1 MCTMRVT
8 LLAAG
13 FVIGARGASAR
24 QIGQQTGAV
33 LQSWT
38 DEDKGDV
45 GPCRVFRI
53 QGKRSQVGFL
63 SNLPQLGTQSLV
75 VSIERSLCF
84 VGFWKYLFVTFGE
97 VESVYC
103 GQEVA

>member
-1 MCTMRVT
+1 MRVT

-38 DEDKGDV
+38 EEDKGDV

-53 QGKRSQVGFL
+53 QGKRSQVGA
-63 SNLPQLGTQSLV
+63 
-75 VSIERSLCF
+75 RSL
-84 VGFWKYLFVTFGE
+84 Y
-97 VESVYC
+97 
-103 GQEVA
+103 